1 MSKLFDYQSAEAR
14 LALADAVKAALA
26 ETYEKLHEAQL
37 RELTRLTEHLTK
49 APRSTWRV
57 AALTGSNTPD
67 VAVEFP
73 AQMAYVDNAST
84 ASVQVRAPGD
94 IAPSPP
100 IPAGGQGVWLM
111 PGATQL
117 TVSGTGTGQVRIRF
131 LNDAA
136 ARLLWQAPPSS
147 VTAGGATQVALTGSL
162 APLTAAAPKLIGT
175 VPYTSFKASGT
186 IYPSFKS
193 VLSRN
198 ARRRTFYLYNA
209 LNESLASAGYIPQ
222 DSALAPAGVSV
233 THSEAASVTPAASQI
248 VIDTSEQLPLLAAHV
263 DSMAMYLG
271 MGATLP
277 TSGAVYLYVTEVL

>member
-49 APRSTWRV
+49 APRSTWRL
-57 AALTGSNTPD
+57 AELTGSNTPD
-67 VAVEFP
+67 VAVAFP
-73 AQMAYVDNAST
+73 AQMAYIDNAST

-175 VPYTSFKASGT
+175 VPYTSFTASGT

-198 ARRRTFYLYNA
+198 ARRRTFYLYNT

-233 THSEAASVTPAASQI
+233 AHSEAASVIPAASQI
-248 VIDTSEQLPLLAAHV
+248 VVDTSEQLPLLAAHV
-263 DSMAMYLG
+263 DSMALSLG

>member
-49 APRSTWRV
+49 APRSTWRL
-57 AALTGSNTPD
+57 AELTGSNTPD

-73 AQMAYVDNAST
+73 AQVAYIDNAST
-84 ASVQVRAPGD
+84 AAVQVRAPGD

-162 APLTAAAPKLIGT
+162 APLPFVDTLIVNTATVVAAGASYNSPAQNLSGYRQVGAVVNDVTGTSLSYSLWIFNQAPNSGKSLSPSSITGQTAANAVLT
-175 VPYTSFKASGT
+175 NSF
-186 IYPSFKS
+186 
-193 VLSRN
+193 
-198 ARRRTFYLYNA
+198 
-209 LNESLASAGYIPQ
+209 
-222 DSALAPAGVSV
+222 
-233 THSEAASVTPAASQI
+233 
-248 VIDTSEQLPLLAAHV
+248 
-263 DSMAMYLG
+263 
-271 MGATLP
+271 P
-277 TSGAVYLYVTEVL
+277 TSDTVIAVINGNSTDSLTFTQLEVYAQ

>member
-73 AQMAYVDNAST
+73 AQVAYIDNAST
-84 ASVQVRAPGD
+84 AAVQVRAPGD

-162 APLTAAAPKLIGT
+162 APLSAPDGWVDIATFTAAQMPAAGGAT
-175 VPYTSFKASGT
+175 
-186 IYPSFKS
+186 YPSYED
-193 VLSRN
+193 VLHAT
-198 ARRRTFYLYNA
+198 ARKRFFRIANS
-209 LNESLASAGYIPQ
+209 LNQTWTVSFWVCSTIGPNGSESAGAMAAQSIATNIANFY
-222 DSALAPAGVSV
+222 AGSESVPNLGEAGTAIQMSV
-233 THSEAASVTPAASQI
+233 TTGSTAPTTGQWTISVK
-248 VIDTSEQLPLLAAHV
+248 
-263 DSMAMYLG
+263 
-271 MGATLP
+271 
-277 TSGAVYLYVTEVL
+277 EVF

>member
-67 VAVEFP
+67 VSVEFP
-73 AQMAYVDNAST
+73 AQVAYIDNAST
-84 ASVQVRAPGD
+84 AAVQVRAPGD

-175 VPYTSFKASGT
+175 VPYTSFTASGT

-198 ARRRTFYLYNA
+198 ARRRTFYLYNS
-209 LNESLASAGYIPQ
+209 LNESLSSAGYIPQ

-233 THSEAASVTPAASQI
+233 AHSEAASVIPAASQI

-263 DSMAMYLG
+263 DSMALSLG

>member
-73 AQMAYVDNAST
+73 AQVAYIDNAST
-84 ASVQVRAPGD
+84 AAVQVRAPGD

-175 VPYTSFKASGT
+175 VPYTSFTASGS
-186 IYPSFKS
+186 IYPSFRS

-233 THSEAASVTPAASQI
+233 THSEAASVTPVASQI